1 MKIFKGAVMIFWLAG
16 AFVFGLFIPYMA
28 RRFAKFMPTT
38 FAGAIVEL
46 LRKEKKLSSYHK
58 TKQYKKLAWRSLMTG
73 LLTVGLTALILA
85 EFTDAGLIIVFAW
98 TLLLLAEIDVRMF
111 VLPDILTV
119 PLLLVGIAAAYVGES
134 VVSIDESVYGALVG
148 YFFPVLVSL
157 LIVWYKKD
165 AFGGGDIKLL
175 AAQGAWLGVEGLLYV
190 ITIAAILGLV
200 WAMIKKQK
208 ALAFGPML
216 AIAGIIVVLIEGY

>member
-1 MKIFKGAVMIFWLAG
+1 MM
-16 AFVFGLFIPYMA
+16 
-28 RRFAKFMPTT
+28 
-38 FAGAIVEL
+38 
-46 LRKEKKLSSYHK
+46 
-58 TKQYKKLAWRSLMTG
+58 G

-85 EFTDAGLIIVFAW
+85 EFADAGLIVVFTW
-98 TLLLLAEIDVRMF
+98 TLLLLAEIDARMF
-111 VLPDILTV
+111 VLPDILTI
-119 PLLLVGIAAAYVGES
+119 PLLLVGIAAAYVGEG

-190 ITIAAILGLV
+190 ITTAAILGLV
-200 WAMIKKQK
+200 WAMLRRQK
-208 ALAFGPML
+208 SLAFGPML